1 MQRIITHTR
10 LLCILTLTGLA
21 GCAANPARNQPET
34 GQPAPEENVTL
45 VVTNR
50 STWDMDVYLIREGI
64 QSRLGLAP
72 GGMSTRYSL
81 TPAQFIGGGQI
92 RIVAKPLVS
101 GRTITSEPLTLSR
114 GQEVTWDIPPR

>member
-1 MQRIITHTR
+1 MPRRLTLTR
-10 LLCILTLTGLA
+10 LLLIITLTGLA
-21 GCAANPARNQPET
+21 GCAANPGQEQPKAE
-34 GQPAPEENVTL
+34 QPLPADNVTL

-50 STWDMDVYLIREGI
+50 STWDMDVYLVREGLS
-64 QSRLGLAP
+64 SRLGLAP

-92 RIVAKPLVS
+92 RILAKPLVS
-101 GRTITSEPLTLSR
+101 GRTVTSEPLTLSR

>member
-1 MQRIITHTR
+1 V
-10 LLCILTLTGLA
+10 TGLA
-21 GCAANPARNQPET
+21 GCAANPAQEQPKVE
-34 GQPAPEENVTL
+34 QPLPKDNVTL

-50 STWDMDVYLIREGI
+50 STWDMDVYLVREGM